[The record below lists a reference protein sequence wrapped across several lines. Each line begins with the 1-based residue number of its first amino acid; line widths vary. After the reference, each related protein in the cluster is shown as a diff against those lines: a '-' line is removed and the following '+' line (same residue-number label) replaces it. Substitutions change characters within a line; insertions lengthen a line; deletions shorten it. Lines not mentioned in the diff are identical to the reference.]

1 MKKILL
7 TIALA
12 LTCCWASATNA
23 DDLFNKFKDLDNA
36 QFMTIPQELMQ
47 MAMAQNQ
54 GADAAQKKVT
64 EKITSLDILQFEKA
78 DAATIK
84 QVVDMVN
91 DFDDTYEELV
101 RANENGEQVII
112 KMKRNGENYSEMVI
126 FQADADDCAIVRMN
140 GNFAPDE
147 LNQLSKMGM

>member
-64 EKITSLDILQFEKA
+64 EKITSLDILQLEKA

>member
-7 TIALA
+7 TLALA
-12 LTCCWASATNA
+12 LTCCWASAINS
-23 DDLFNKFKDLDNA
+23 DDLFNKFKDAENA
-36 QFMTIPQELMQ
+36 QFMTIPQEMLA

-54 GADAAQKKVT
+54 GTDEAQRKVT
-64 EKITSLDILQFEKA
+64 EKINSLDILQFENA

-101 RANENGEQVII
+101 RSSEDGEQVII
-112 KMKRNGENYSEMVI
+112 KMKRDGERYSEMLI
-126 FQADADDCAIVRMN
+126 FQADAKECAIVRMN